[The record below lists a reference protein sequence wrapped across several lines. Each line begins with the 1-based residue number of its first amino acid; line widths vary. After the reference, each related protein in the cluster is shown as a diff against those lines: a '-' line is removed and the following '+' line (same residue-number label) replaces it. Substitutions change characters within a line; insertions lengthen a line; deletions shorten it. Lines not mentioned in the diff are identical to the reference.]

1 MNYQEVLDYMYGSL
15 PMFHRVGAAALKPG
29 LENTLALCKA
39 VGNPHHNFKT
49 IHIAGTNGK
58 GSSSHMLSA
67 ILQSAG
73 FKTGLYTSPHLKNFT
88 ERIKINGQEIEEAFV
103 TTFVN
108 HHLDDFEIVKPSF
121 FEMTVALAFK
131 YFESQQ
137 VDVAVIEVGLGG
149 RLDSTNIITP
159 EACLITNIS
168 WDHQALLGNTLLKI
182 ASEKAGIIKPHIPVV
197 ISESQTELV
206 DYFQD
211 FANKRNAPIT
221 FADQQ
226 WEVKNANPQG
236 DFLEINIYENDQL
249 AFSKLRCELTGQYQ
263 LRNILGV
270 LEMCKQLSKIG
281 FNISNNHIHQG
292 LEHTIALTNLK
303 GRWQT
308 LQKNPRVICDVA
320 HNEAGIQQVISQ
332 LSSLPYDRLYWVFG
346 AVSDKDIDKILG
358 LLPKD
363 CYYYFCQ
370 AQIPR
375 ALEVSVLYE
384 TAMKHHLKGEVIKDV
399 KEALKKAISLARS
412 EDLVMVGGSTFV
424 VAEVVE

>member
-1 MNYQEVLDYMYGSL
+1 
-15 PMFHRVGAAALKPG
+15 MFHRVGAAALKPG
-29 LENTLALCKA
+29 LENTLELCKA

-73 FKTGLYTSPHLKNFT
+73 YKTGLYTSPHLKNFT
-88 ERIKINGQEIEEAFV
+88 ERIKVNGQEIEETFV

-108 HHLDDFEIVKPSF
+108 LHREDFENIKPSF

-131 YFESQQ
+131 YFEVQQ
-137 VDVAVIEVGLGG
+137 VDIAVIEVGLGG

-182 ASEKAGIIKPHIPVV
+182 ASEKAGIIKPNIPVI

-211 FANKRNAPIT
+211 FADKKNAPIT
-221 FADQQ
+221 FADQL
-226 WEVKNANPQG
+226 WKLRNVHPLAEY
-236 DFLEINIYENDQL
+236 LEIDVYENGQL
-249 AFSKLRCELTGQYQ
+249 TFENVRCQLTGQYQ
-263 LRNILGV
+263 LKNILGI
-270 LEMCKQLSKIG
+270 LEMCRQLSKIG
-281 FNISNNHIHQG
+281 FTISKNHIQQG
-292 LEHTIALTNLK
+292 LEQTTALTNLK

-308 LQKNPRVICDVA
+308 LQNNPRVICDVA

-332 LSSLPYDRLYWVFG
+332 LSSLTYDRLYWVFG
-346 AVSDKDIDKILG
+346 AVNDKDIDKILS

-363 CYYYFCQ
+363 SYYYFCQ

-375 ALEVSVLYE
+375 ALEVSKLYE
-384 TAMKHHLKGEVIKDV
+384 TAQKYFLKGEIVKDV
-399 KEALKKAISLARS
+399 KEALQKAITQASPT
-412 EDLVMVGGSTFV
+412 DVIMVGGSTFV